1 MEYMKEKKPC
11 IDGIPL
17 QYVCHLQ
24 DMKGTGMVY
33 PAHYHEY
40 IEILFGR
47 EETFEIYLGNS
58 YHRFGPGDMVLI
70 PANAVHLI
78 NSLSENGG
86 TYYVIRFLPQLV
98 YNGLSQNG
106 SEILYLLPFLTD
118 SQIQEKVIP
127 HNVLAQTEIPELI
140 DALFQEDA
148 QKPYGYPLA
157 IRNHISSIFLWV
169 LRVWHQKGTA
179 QPVEAPF
186 QAELAAQLTPA
197 LSYVQEHCDMPL
209 KASEAARLCGM
220 SSSYFSRCFNHLLHM
235 SFSDYVTRI
244 RLTEAEKLLVSST
257 LPVTEIAASY
267 GFGSTS
273 YFIRLFRQHKKRSPL
288 QFRKEFMKKET
299 ASG

>member
-86 TYYVIRFLPQLV
+86 TYYVIQFLPQLV

-169 LRVWHQKGTA
+169 SV
-179 QPVEAPF
+179 
-186 QAELAAQLTPA
+186 
-197 LSYVQEHCDMPL
+197 SYT
-209 KASEAARLCGM
+209 
-220 SSSYFSRCFNHLLHM
+220 HL
-235 SFSDYVTRI
+235 
-244 RLTEAEKLLVSST
+244 T
-257 LPVTEIAASY
+257 LPTN
-267 GFGSTS
+267 
-273 YFIRLFRQHKKRSPL
+273 
-288 QFRKEFMKKET
+288 
-299 ASG
+299 

>member
-86 TYYVIRFLPQLV
+86 TYYVIRFLPPT
-98 YNGLSQNG
+98 GL
-106 SEILYLLPFLTD
+106 
-118 SQIQEKVIP
+118 
-127 HNVLAQTEIPELI
+127 
-140 DALFQEDA
+140 
-148 QKPYGYPLA
+148 
-157 IRNHISSIFLWV
+157 
-169 LRVWHQKGTA
+169 
-179 QPVEAPF
+179 
-186 QAELAAQLTPA
+186 
-197 LSYVQEHCDMPL
+197 
-209 KASEAARLCGM
+209 
-220 SSSYFSRCFNHLLHM
+220 
-235 SFSDYVTRI
+235 
-244 RLTEAEKLLVSST
+244 
-257 LPVTEIAASY
+257 
-267 GFGSTS
+267 
-273 YFIRLFRQHKKRSPL
+273 
-288 QFRKEFMKKET
+288 
-299 ASG
+299 